1 MNRLALT
8 LAALVA
14 VAASAPADTL
24 AESLYAK
31 APAVLQKL
39 KKKDMKAVGVLK
51 FTATDE
57 AGKANDDL
65 NELGLTLAVRT
76 QTALVLANKD
86 EQFVIIQNPNK
97 QVAKLTTANHLT
109 EDGRKA
115 FFDKEYEPAF
125 GEGLVKATGFVI
137 GSARMSTDRKVL
149 TVKLQ
154 LFDRDGKVSDLTDE
168 WKVDLD
174 PDLLGEAGQSYTL
187 PPIQQKAV
195 VSGRPLKKEEVQK
208 LVVDTAVAVVKA
220 TPPTADTKPVPNPAL
235 DACPV
240 KWEIRYNDK
249 VQPVSGSLL
258 PEPDESDKVS
268 FVLTNPSKDE
278 TYAVVLL
285 VNGESTLY
293 KERQAVAKCRKW
305 ILEPRTQTVVN
316 GFQMAADKS
325 AEFKVVRPDD
335 PEADSVRYS
344 ENLGQFRLVV
354 YAGKVTDKN
363 PAPVDGKTVDEVS
376 AIANARLNDR
386 PDGARPQS
394 LESLQAALTRNG
406 RDSTNARGVVVAGKA
421 VDSKTVQVWFAPA
434 SDQPVADITLRYFHP
449 NKK

>member
-1 MNRLALT
+1 MNRIALAV
-8 LAALVA
+8 AALVA
-14 VAASAPADTL
+14 ATAPALADTL
-24 AESLYAK
+24 AETLYAK
-31 APAVLQKL
+31 APAALQKL

-57 AGKANDDL
+57 GGKANDNL

-97 QVAKLTTANHLT
+97 QVAKLATANHLS

-125 GEGLVKATGFVI
+125 GEAKVKATGFVY
-137 GSARMSTDRKVL
+137 GTARMSADRKTL
-149 TVKLQ
+149 AVKLK
-154 LFDRDGKVSDLTDE
+154 LFDTTGKESDLSDE
-168 WKVDLD
+168 WTVDLD
-174 PDLLGEAGQSYTL
+174 PDLLGEAGESYAL
-187 PPIQQKAV
+187 PPIQRKAV
-195 VSGRPLKKEEVQK
+195 VSGQPLKKEEVQK
-208 LVVDTAVAVVKA
+208 LVVDTSLAVVKA
-220 TPPTADTKPVPNPAL
+220 TPPTPETKPVPNPAL
-235 DACPV
+235 EACPV

-249 VQPVSGSLL
+249 AQPVSGSLL
-258 PEPDESDKVS
+258 PEPEEVDKVT

-278 TYAVVLL
+278 TYGVVLL

-305 ILEPRTQTVVN
+305 ILEPRTETVVN
-316 GFQMAADKS
+316 GFQTEANAS
-325 AEFKVVRPDD
+325 AEFKVVRPED

-376 AIANARLNDR
+376 AIAQARLNDR

-394 LESLQAALTRNG
+394 LESLQAALTRSG
-406 RDSTNARGVVVAGKA
+406 RDSTNARGVVVAGSA
-421 VDSKTVQVWFAPA
+421 VESKTVQVWFAPA